1 MEFYIPSLLL
11 ILFAG
16 IVIVFFLPKLSSMV
30 LLVLSSLLLVWA
42 ATNHYTLFA
51 DQYRNMNWANT
62 ATSAAPYLMLFLVIV
77 LCIGYI
83 FLLFT
88 SRGASPSVQTPS
100 LTIPP
105 PNTATNMMTQGIGNS
120 LVSAGIANVSRGNIN
135 RSVSLDESALS
146 KGF

>member
-11 ILFAG
+11 LLIAG
-16 IVIVFFLPKLSSMV
+16 IVIVFFLPNLSSMV
-30 LLVLSSLLLVWA
+30 LLVLSSLLLLWA

-77 LCIGYI
+77 LAIGYI

-88 SRGASPSVQTPS
+88 SSGAKSSVESPS

-105 PNTATNMMTQGIGNS
+105 PNTATNLMTRGIGNS
-120 LVSAGIANVSRGNIN
+120 LVSSGLANVSRGNLN
-135 RSVSLDESALS
+135 RSVSFDESALS
-146 KGF
+146 KGL